1 MSGDDCKAFSLKD
14 QNAAHRG
21 SFRCSV
27 ICGGLRRV
35 RASVAK
41 KITGFAPEVRGSR
54 LSHAHE
60 IRHCTGTGT
69 VPTVTSRASLLY
81 GTQADPTKR

>member
-1 MSGDDCKAFSLKD
+1 MSNDDCKAFSLKD
-14 QNAAHRG
+14 QNAAHLG

-54 LSHAHE
+54 FSHAHE
-60 IRHCTGTGT
+60 TRRRAVTGT
-69 VPTVTSRASLLY
+69 VPTVTSRASLLF
-81 GTQADPTKR
+81 GTQADLTKR